1 MTSVLVAEDDALVVA
16 VLVGILEDEVEE
28 LVEVGSG
35 TEALQLLAE
44 RRFDCVI
51 SDLKMPGAS
60 GLEVLG
66 RARALSPEARLV
78 LISGYADE
86 STEERA
92 RAIGATLLHKP
103 FSIEEFRLA
112 TGSGRSDTT

>member
-1 MTSVLVAEDDALVVA
+1 MKSVLVAEDDPLVVA

-28 LVEVGSG
+28 LIEVGSG

-44 RRFDCVI
+44 RPFDCVI

-66 RARALSPEARLV
+66 RARALSPHVRLV

-86 STEERA
+86 TTEKEA
-92 RAIGATLLHKP
+92 RAIDAALLHKP
-103 FSIEEFRLA
+103 FGVEEFRLA
-112 TGSGRSDTT
+112 AGSWRSDTS